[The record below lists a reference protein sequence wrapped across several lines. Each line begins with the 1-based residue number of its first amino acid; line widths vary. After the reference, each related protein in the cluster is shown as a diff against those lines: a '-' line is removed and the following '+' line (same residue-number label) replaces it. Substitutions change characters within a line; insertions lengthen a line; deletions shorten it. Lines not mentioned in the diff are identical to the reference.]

1 MPTHLN
7 PQDIEPVKVG
17 PGCYRRDLP
26 TLGDVRAW
34 FVDIEAG
41 ARWPF
46 MDQHGQFGES
56 VFVISGEMIEGEERY
71 GPGAYLLFG
80 ADSRHQPRSETGVRL
95 FGFNPL

>member
-7 PQDIEPVKVG
+7 PQDVEPVKVG

-26 TLGDVRAW
+26 TLGAVRAW
-34 FVDIEAG
+34 FVDIEPG
-41 ARWPF
+41 AQWPF
-46 MDQHGQFGES
+46 VDQHGPFGES

-71 GPGAYLLFG
+71 GPGAYLVFG

>member
-1 MPTHLN
+1 
-7 PQDIEPVKVG
+7 
-17 PGCYRRDLP
+17 
-26 TLGDVRAW
+26 
-34 FVDIEAG
+34 
-41 ARWPF
+41 

-71 GPGAYLLFG
+71 GPGAYLLFA